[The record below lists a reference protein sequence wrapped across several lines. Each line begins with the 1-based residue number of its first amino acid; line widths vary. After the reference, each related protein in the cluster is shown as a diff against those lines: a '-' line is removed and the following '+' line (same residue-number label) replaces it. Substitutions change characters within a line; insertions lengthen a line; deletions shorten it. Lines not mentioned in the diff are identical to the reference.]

1 MYGADICWPS
11 RRSSRRK
18 KPMHLLWH
26 VFIETM
32 WKNLS
37 GEILIF
43 LMACECGRGI
53 FWSPAI
59 IFLDNKKL
67 ASGAEWYPIHT
78 ALTRSSVHGCMTF
91 PYNVKPYGNNN
102 HQALKNMVV
111 RAPHCIQL
119 KIGCCHI
126 NEYSIVRWSCAAEKR
141 MDPSMAR
148 AESPER
154 YHCNPI
160 MDASGLEGIAPR
172 PATGYHSWLFV
183 CALRRI
189 TL

>member
-1 MYGADICWPS
+1 
-11 RRSSRRK
+11 
-18 KPMHLLWH
+18 
-26 VFIETM
+26 M
-32 WKNLS
+32 WKTLS
-37 GEILIF
+37 GEIFIF
-43 LMACECGRGI
+43 LMVCECGRGI
-53 FWSPAI
+53 FSSRAI
-59 IFLDNKKL
+59 NFLDNKNL
-67 ASGAEWYPIHT
+67 TSGTERCPIYT

-91 PYNVKPYGNNN
+91 PYSVKPYGNNN
-102 HQALKNMVV
+102 HQTTLRNMVV

-119 KIGCCHI
+119 KIACCQT
-126 NEYSIVRWSCAAEKR
+126 NEYSIVRWSCAVEKR